1 MDRMKSTCVL
11 YRERNF
17 REQDQRSGTTR
28 AILCRPLPLAHEP
41 VTGLLAKQFFR
52 GEIAIR
58 GAELVSECFARRFFD
73 PRCQLGLAVH
83 QRMQIQR
90 IQSEQPRWCHRPQPT
105 MTLAF

>member
-1 MDRMKSTCVL
+1 
-11 YRERNF
+11 
-17 REQDQRSGTTR
+17 
-28 AILCRPLPLAHEP
+28 
-41 VTGLLAKQFFR
+41 LLAKQFFR

-105 MTLAF
+105 MTLAFRLTDYGRVALEKPMLRSMNG